1 MHVTPICLD
10 LAKNVFQVHGLSE
23 TDEIVIIRPFRRTH
37 LLPFFTKIEP
47 CQTGM
52 EACSGAHHR
61 ARELR
66 AMGHNRRLI
75 PRIYVKRKVRRH

>member
-37 LLPFFTKIEP
+37 LLPFFTK
-47 CQTGM
+47 
-52 EACSGAHHR
+52 
-61 ARELR
+61 
-66 AMGHNRRLI
+66 
-75 PRIYVKRKVRRH
+75 